1 MNPILALATAAIL
14 VFAVPSAARAIGI
27 EAPPRAVVELYTSQA
42 CASCPPADEKLLELA
57 QDPGILALTLPV
69 DYWDYLGWADT
80 LAHPDHTARQRAYAE
95 ARGDRKVFTPQMVV
109 NGTLACIGSKRNE
122 VAQTIAAAEPRGGA
136 LPVPVSVSVSGGQA
150 QIRIGDGAAAQA
162 PSRAPAQVWLMA
174 VMAQADVEIGRG
186 ENAGRHARYVNVVRA
201 MAEVGAW
208 DGAESRLTVP
218 LSGRGD
224 FHVVLVQESVDGKPG
239 RILGA
244 ARSDAAR

>member
-1 MNPILALATAAIL
+1 MKPILALATAAFL
-14 VFAVPSAARAIGI
+14 VFAAPAAARALGL
-27 EAPPRAVVELYTSQA
+27 EASPRAVVEHYTSQA

-122 VAQTIAAAEPRGGA
+122 VVQTIAAAEPQGGS
-136 LPVPVSVSVSGGQA
+136 LPVPVSVSVSGSEA
-150 QIRIGDGAAAQA
+150 QIRIGASGA
-162 PSRAPAQVWLMA
+162 SRGTPAQVWLMA
-174 VMAQADVEIGRG
+174 VMAQAEVEIGRG
-186 ENAGRHARYVNVVRA
+186 ENAGRHAHYVNVVRA
-201 MAEVGAW
+201 MAEVAAW
-208 DGAESRLTVP
+208 DGTETRLTVP
-218 LSGRGD
+218 VSGRGD
-224 FHVVLVQESVDGKPG
+224 FHVVLVQESIDGKPG